1 MPHRQLPL
9 VVFAAVIVFGNGLL
23 GCRNT
28 SPAPYA
34 PVDTMGTSPGRS
46 GTGGRT
52 GRGGS
57 GGAKAAGGAG
67 GGTMASAPDASNADL
82 ASDAVNSS
90 DVASDAQVVIS
101 DAAGPV
107 EVGAPDAVVDARADG
122 RADAQTDATRSGPA
136 ACHTNSRVIAIC
148 HQLESACLNC
158 PGGAMGKVVTDCF
171 AAVRRG
177 NDAACAKYAVDQKC
191 TIDNGG
197 NVCGSLNCGNG
208 VGPAVAPGCNK
219 AACTKAQGE
228 GNSSMCQPLLAA
240 CPCR

>member
-1 MPHRQLPL
+1 MPHRELPL
-9 VVFAAVIVFGNGLL
+9 VVFAAIIVFGNGLL

-34 PVDTMGTSPGRS
+34 PVDSVGAGSGKS

-67 GGTMASAPDASNADL
+67 GGAGGGMAAIAPDAGNADL
-82 ASDAVNSS
+82 AGDAVKS
-90 DVASDAQVVIS
+90 DVASDAEVVPS
-101 DAAGPV
+101 DATLPV
-107 EVGAPDAVVDARADG
+107 ETGAPDAVADA
-122 RADAQTDATRSGPA
+122 RADAQTDAARSGPA

-191 TIDNGG
+191 PIDNGG

-208 VGPAVAPGCNK
+208 AGPAVAPGCNK